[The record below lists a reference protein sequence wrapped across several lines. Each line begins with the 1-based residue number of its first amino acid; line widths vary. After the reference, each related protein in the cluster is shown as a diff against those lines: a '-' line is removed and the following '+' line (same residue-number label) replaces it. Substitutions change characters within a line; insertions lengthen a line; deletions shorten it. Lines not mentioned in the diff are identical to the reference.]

1 MKSITAALGTSAL
14 LVLGLVAAG
23 CGDGNTAGS
32 AGGTTTQADRQAGT
46 PVGERTNLYYPR
58 CGERA
63 RPNIDDTPERLT
75 RPSRDGIKKGF
86 IYINCSTQPITLS
99 VDQVDPYDWERRTET
114 PAVVNGT
121 VIQPGR
127 FHIARSRCNSNA
139 RSHKFRLQ
147 VAFADGSDARVR
159 VHLAPPCSNSSDTTT
174 WATFGGDTK
183 RNVFVTSSTGQQV
196 EFRAPANTWF
206 PNLALPEPG
215 EWAMYA
221 PVAIFSPPGTR

>member
-14 LVLGLVAAG
+14 LSLGLVAAG

-58 CGERA
+58 CGELA

-75 RPSRDGIKKGF
+75 WQSRDGIKKGF
-86 IYINCSTQPITLS
+86 IYINCSTEPITLS
-99 VDQVDPYDWERRTET
+99 VDQVDPYDWMSNKQR
-114 PAVVNGT
+114 PNVVNGT
-121 VIQPGR
+121 VVQPRR
-127 FHIARSRCNSNA
+127 FHIARSPCNSNA
-139 RSHKFRLQ
+139 RSSKFRLK
-147 VAFADGSDARVR
+147 VGFPDGSKASVR
-159 VHLAPPCSNSSDTTT
+159 VHLAQPCSSTSDSTT
-174 WATFGGDTK
+174 WVTFGGDVK
-183 RNVFVTSSTGQQV
+183 RNVLVTSSTGKQV

-206 PNLALPEPG
+206 PNLSLPERG
-215 EWAMYA
+215 KWAMYA